1 RAYCLKTQPAT
12 GETYPKSDLF
22 NKAIQCLKEGWAS
35 QAFVRSVLQTFRH
48 HDYDAFLI
56 EKHHRSIVYSDEM
69 WTLAVQLGISKFIR
83 PPKLTHERTRIRVE
97 PFSNGE
103 KEYK

>member
-1 RAYCLKTQPAT
+1 MTIYRPTVAQEM
-12 GETYPKSDLF
+12 GGDHSI

>member
-1 RAYCLKTQPAT
+1 MKTQPAT